1 MLTYFADPYS
11 SWQRGSNEN
20 RNGMLRRYL
29 PKGGRITPD
38 MADELQAIVNEI
50 NNRPMRLLGYQ
61 TPAEAYQ
68 QELLNLPHQPRCCTS
83 I

>member
-1 MLTYFADPYS
+1 
-11 SWQRGSNEN
+11 
-20 RNGMLRRYL
+20 

-68 QELLNLPHQPRCCTS
+68 QELPNLPHQPQCCTS

>member
-1 MLTYFADPYS
+1 SGATRTGTACYAATS
-11 SWQRGSNEN
+11 
-20 RNGMLRRYL
+20 

-68 QELLNLPHQPRCCTS
+68 QELLNLPHQPQCCTS

>member
-1 MLTYFADPYS
+1 
-11 SWQRGSNEN
+11 
-20 RNGMLRRYL
+20 
-29 PKGGRITPD
+29 

-61 TPAEAYQ
+61 TPAEACQ
-68 QELLNLPHQPRCCTS
+68 QELLNLPHQPQCCTS